1 MLDSLHQKTMGKR
14 LLIMGIGNRLR
25 GDDAIG
31 PLVVDHLQGKVIADL
46 LDAGDVPENYLGV
59 IESFR
64 PETILVVDAVDFG
77 GQPGDVAMLNLDQ
90 LSNLALSTHNC
101 SLHLL
106 FKALQLEPPPDV
118 LLLAIQPTNI
128 IFGESLSVPVAETLD
143 MLTQIL
149 SYDVMAVV
157 A

>member
-1 MLDSLHQKTMGKR
+1 MLDSLHQKIMGKR

-31 PLVVDHLQGKVIADL
+31 PLLIDRLQGNVTADV

-64 PETILVVDAVDFG
+64 PEIILMVDAVDFG
-77 GQPGDVAMLNLDQ
+77 GKPGEVAWFSLDQ
-90 LSNLALSTHNC
+90 LSNVTFGTHNA

-106 FKALQLEPPPDV
+106 FKALQLDPPPEV
-118 LLLAIQPTNI
+118 FLLAIQPAHI
-128 IFGESLSVPVAETLD
+128 IFQASLSAPVVETLD
-143 MLTQIL
+143 LLEKIIL
-149 SYDVMAVV
+149 KI
-157 A
+157 